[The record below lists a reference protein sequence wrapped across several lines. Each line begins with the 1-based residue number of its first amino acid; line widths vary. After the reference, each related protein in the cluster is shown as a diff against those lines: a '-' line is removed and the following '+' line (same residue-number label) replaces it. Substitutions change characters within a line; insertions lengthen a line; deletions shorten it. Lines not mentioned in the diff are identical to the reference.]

1 MQWFNYYM
9 YSIAMFPDSHRR
21 SNSTVY
27 EDFLVER
34 LWLSFR
40 PSAMFEGTLMNTH
53 GTSKR

>member
-40 PSAMFEGTLMNTH
+40 PSAMFEGALMNTH